1 MKIQRLAGITLIAL
15 SLAACNVERT
25 SENSVEVSTDT
36 VATRDA
42 AEKTETAA
50 EAVGEG
56 ARDAAQATETA
67 LREGA
72 RRTGTAMEEAGK
84 DLQKASKPG
93 KQQP

>member
-1 MKIQRLAGITLIAL
+1 MKIQRIAVTTLIAL
-15 SLAACNVERT
+15 TLAACNVERT
-25 SENSVEVSTDT
+25 GPNSVEVSTDT
-36 VATRDA
+36 VATREA

-50 EAVGEG
+50 QAIGEG

-84 DLQKASKPG
+84 DLQKHSKPG
-93 KQQP
+93 NQP